1 MKDKGKSKGKDKS
14 KGKKKSKGK
23 DKDNIIVV
31 ASRIIDTV
39 AHSEIVDRGQCE
51 ECKEMVWLSVNW
63 RGKKVDK
70 IICDHCFKKE
80 NYEDDDFSTNITE
93 ACLNDAIKYVRT
105 CMGMTGTDEEISKRI
120 IKIMEE
126 RIGEKINIIK

>member
-1 MKDKGKSKGKDKS
+1 MKDKGKRKGKDKS
-14 KGKKKSKGK
+14 KDKDK

-39 AHSEIVDRGQCE
+39 AHCEIVDRGQCE

-93 ACLNDAIKYVRT
+93 ACLNDAVKYVREH
-105 CMGMTGTDEEISKRI
+105 MGMRGTEEEIRKSI
-120 IKIMEE
+120 IKVMEE
-126 RIGEKINIIK
+126 RIGEKINIVK